1 MQRANRHMKNTK
13 HCELSG
19 KCKSQPQWDII
30 SYLSKWLSSKTTQ
43 VRNIGKMWRKGN
55 PRTLSVGM
63 QIVAATVENSI
74 EAVHKTLNRTSVCCA
89 VLRHSVVSPNLWDP
103 VDCGLPGSSV
113 HGDSPGENTGV
124 GCHAHSSEL
133 LYDPAI
139 PLLGIYPLQKS
150 HADSNRMGK
159 SRDLFKKI
167 RDTKG
172 IFHAKMSTT
181 KNRNKALD
189 MTGQLN
195 WMFMTALF
203 TTAKKWTQPKRPPI
217 DKSSKGGAYT
227 MGYYFATKT
236 TKFCYLQQHR
246 WTWKA
251 LG

>member
-1 MQRANRHMKNTK
+1 
-13 HCELSG
+13 
-19 KCKSQPQWDII
+19 
-30 SYLSKWLSSKTTQ
+30 
-43 VRNIGKMWRKGN
+43 MWRKGN

-74 EAVHKTLNRTSVCCA
+74 EAVHKALSRTTVCC
-89 VLRHSVVSPNLWDP
+89 VELRHSVVSPNLWGP

-113 HGDSPGENTGV
+113 RGDSPGENTGV

-150 HADSNRMGK
+150 YADSNRMGK

-172 IFHAKMSTT
+172 IFHAKMSTI
-181 KNRNKALD
+181 KNRNKELD

-195 WMFMTALF
+195 WTEYS
-203 TTAKKWTQPKRPPI
+203 W
-217 DKSSKGGAYT
+217 
-227 MGYYFATKT
+227 
-236 TKFCYLQQHR
+236 QHYSQLLR
-246 WTWKA
+246 NGSN
-251 LG
+251 LSVHQ